1 MEEVIDKIFA
11 DSKGILAADESTGTI
26 EKRFKSVGMPCNE
39 GLRNDYRYTLFST
52 PGLENFIGGVIL
64 YEETLQNE
72 ETIAPLKEKN
82 IVLGIKV
89 DKGVQ
94 PYNREGGQLTAGLD
108 GLGDRLRDY
117 KHLGAKFAKWRAVL
131 SVKDTDNC
139 ILANAW
145 TLARYAKQCQMEDIV
160 PIIEPEV
167 IMDGTHSIYDSFEVT
182 AKALHMLF
190 DALYWEKVSLEHII
204 LKPNMIVS
212 GYDAP
217 KRESVEEVAKATLN
231 CFNRGVPAAV
241 PVIAFLSGGQE
252 DKEALDNLAQMNTEH
267 YLPWALS
274 FSFGRTLQGGALQ
287 RWSSHLQ
294 RWSNSCCSQVS
305 GSPEDW
311 LLYRAQQCSEAVQGI
326 FIVGEDS

>member
-1 MEEVIDKIFA
+1 
-11 DSKGILAADESTGTI
+11 
-26 EKRFKSVGMPCNE
+26 
-39 GLRNDYRYTLFST
+39 
-52 PGLENFIGGVIL
+52 
-64 YEETLQNE
+64 
-72 ETIAPLKEKN
+72 
-82 IVLGIKV
+82 
-89 DKGVQ
+89 
-94 PYNREGGQLTAGLD
+94 
-108 GLGDRLRDY
+108 
-117 KHLGAKFAKWRAVL
+117 
-131 SVKDTDNC
+131 
-139 ILANAW
+139 
-145 TLARYAKQCQMEDIV
+145 
-160 PIIEPEV
+160 
-167 IMDGTHSIYDSFEVT
+167 MDGKHSIYKSFEVT
-182 AKALHMLF
+182 EQALHMLF

-217 KRESVEEVAKATLN
+217 NREGMEEVAKATLN
-231 CFNRGVPAAV
+231 CFTRCVPAAV
-241 PVIAFLSGGQE
+241 PAVAFLSGGQE